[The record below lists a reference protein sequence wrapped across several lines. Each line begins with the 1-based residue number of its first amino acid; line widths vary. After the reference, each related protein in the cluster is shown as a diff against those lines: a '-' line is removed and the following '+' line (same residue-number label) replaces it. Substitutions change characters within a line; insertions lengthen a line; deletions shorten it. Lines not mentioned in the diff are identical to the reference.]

1 MIRGQTFRL
10 TTHATCPKRFDFQM
24 PTKIQK
30 QRFQRRTGAPLHRQ
44 VHDFLLSR
52 IVSGLYPV
60 GSKLATEV
68 ALAAELNVSTITCR
82 RALQD
87 LAAEGYLTRTPRLG
101 SIIQPVPSST
111 SLTGSLARLLDDVSL
126 RRASARFEV
135 RKSEFLIP
143 PAEVRKVF
151 GCADDEVF
159 QRVVMVIRRQGA
171 VVAHLTTWTP
181 EGLARKIK
189 PGDVARKSRIEL
201 LREAGVRISR
211 VVQAV
216 AGHPAPRELSKE
228 IGVRPGGVT
237 TRMTRTVFDTRG
249 RVVEYVIAYSPWDQ
263 YQYRVILQ

>member
-1 MIRGQTFRL
+1 MPRQTQR
-10 TTHATCPKRFDFQM
+10 
-24 PTKIQK
+24 
-30 QRFQRRTGAPLHRQ
+30 QRFRRRAETPLHRQ

-52 IVSGLYPV
+52 IVSGLYPT

-87 LAAEGYLTRTPRLG
+87 LAVEGYITRTPRLG

-111 SLTGSLARLLDDVSL
+111 SLTGSLERLLDDAAL
-126 RRASARFEV
+126 RRSSARFEV
-135 RKSEFLIP
+135 KKSGVLAP
-143 PAEVRKVF
+143 PPEVRQVF
-151 GCADDEVF
+151 ACADDEVF
-159 QRVVMVIRRQGA
+159 QRVVMVIRRQGV

-181 EGLARKIK
+181 ESLARKIRAK
-189 PGDVARKSRIEL
+189 DVTRISRIEL
-201 LREAGVRISR
+201 LRQAGVRISR

-216 AGHPAPRELSKE
+216 AGHPAPRELAGE

-249 RVVEYVIAYSPWDQ
+249 KVVEYVIAYSPWDQ
-263 YQYRVILQ
+263 YQYRIILQ